1 RRDGEMQLVDRPRA
15 QVLPQRRDT
24 AADAHVPALR
34 GLERERPRALE
45 AVGDEMKGRAA
56 AHGQRRTCIVRED
69 EDRAAERR
77 LVAPPTGPALVG
89 PGPADGAEHVAAE
102 NPGTDPVKAACDE
115 VVVDAGLAALRAENA
130 LAKSARRHRPV
141 VKRHGAA
148 AHRVL
153 EALRRP
159 GAIAVDRD
167 REAFDAHAW
176 HVLLLPSATLRRMP
190 MARYTAYR
198 AQRGNRG
205 RSERRAGL
213 EIDDAD
219 RRTTVRDEELAG
231 GNRQPEAT
239 RPCTAGVHV
248 EDAVA
253 RLDPRSV

>member
-1 RRDGEMQLVDRPRA
+1 KRRSTAVTLRTSRVFASAQDHVGRAGRRYVLDATVSERRQVEPGEQGFPGAQQQRRDGELQLVDRPRA

-45 AVGDEMKGRAA
+45 AVGDERKGRAA

-141 VKRHGAA
+141 VK
-148 AHRVL
+148 
-153 EALRRP
+153 
-159 GAIAVDRD
+159 
-167 REAFDAHAW
+167 
-176 HVLLLPSATLRRMP
+176 
-190 MARYTAYR
+190 
-198 AQRGNRG
+198 
-205 RSERRAGL
+205 
-213 EIDDAD
+213 
-219 RRTTVRDEELAG
+219 
-231 GNRQPEAT
+231 
-239 RPCTAGVHV
+239 
-248 EDAVA
+248 
-253 RLDPRSV
+253 